1 MDFTCSN
8 KEYLKNICGDLLR
21 RYKEGAIYKISYE
34 EIKQEKTLKQLGFI
48 FGGLIKA
55 LIRFFENLGY
65 SYEPYMIKDWLYS

>member
-21 RYKEGAIYKISYE
+21 RYKQGSIYRISYE

-55 LIRFFENLGY
+55 LIRFFENLGCNCKNL
-65 SYEPYMIKDWLYS
+65 IT